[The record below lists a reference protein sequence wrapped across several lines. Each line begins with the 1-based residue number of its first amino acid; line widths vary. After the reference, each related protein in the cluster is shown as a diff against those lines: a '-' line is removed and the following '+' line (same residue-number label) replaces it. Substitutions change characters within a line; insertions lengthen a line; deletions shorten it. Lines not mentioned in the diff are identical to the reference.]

1 MRSTKQ
7 KKKSKKWLWISLSV
21 IGILV
26 LAVGGYVF
34 YLFKS
39 ATDTVANIN
48 ETTKPGVTTPVNDM
62 KSKQPLAI
70 LLMGV
75 DERQGDAGRS
85 DSLIYITVNPNKKT
99 MEMVSIPRDTRTEIV
114 GRGTQDKINHAYA
127 FGGTEMAI
135 NTVKHF
141 LNGLPVN
148 YFVKVNMESF
158 KDIVDAVGG
167 VEVNND
173 LDFTYEGTHF
183 TKGPIQ
189 LNGTNALRFSRMR
202 YDDPRG
208 DWGRQLRQRSIIEAV
223 IKKGA
228 DISSIT
234 KFGDLFKVVQDNV
247 KTNLTFDNMWD
258 IQENYKDAR
267 GHIEQHQINGKGVKI
282 DKIYYLEVP
291 DKERLAIIDS
301 LRNNLDLPANTAS
314 TN

>member
-1 MRSTKQ
+1 MRTTKN
-7 KKKSKKWLWISLSV
+7 KKKSKRWLWITLSV

-26 LAVGGYVF
+26 LAVAGYAF
-34 YLFKS
+34 SLFKS
-39 ATDTVANIN
+39 ATDTVATIH
-48 ETTKPGVTTPVNDM
+48 EQTKPGVTTPIADL
-62 KSKQPLAI
+62 KKTKPPISI

-75 DERQGDAGRS
+75 DERSGDVGRS
-85 DSLIYITVNPNKKT
+85 DSLIYITVNPNKKS
-99 MEMVSIPRDTRTEIV
+99 MEMVSIPRDTRTEII
-114 GRGTQDKINHAYA
+114 GKGTVDKINHAYA
-127 FGGTEMAI
+127 FGGTDMAI

-173 LDFTYEGTHF
+173 LDFNYEGAHF
-183 TKGPIQ
+183 AKGKLQ
-189 LNGTNALRFSRMR
+189 LDGTNALGFSRMR

-208 DWGRQLRQRSIIEAV
+208 DWGRQLRQREIIEAV

-228 DISSIT
+228 DISTIT
-234 KFGDLFKVVQDNV
+234 KFGDLFKVIQKDV

-267 GHIEQHQINGKGVKI
+267 NHLEQHQINGKGEKI
-282 DKIYYLEVP
+282 KGIYYLSVP
-291 DKERLAIIDS
+291 DKERLALIDN
-301 LRNNLDLPANTAS
+301 LRANLELPANTAR
-314 TN
+314 N